1 MDPKIKEEL
10 LATADQLG
18 DTLTDDLIMRGV
30 AGEEYP
36 IGRELFQRTYRL
48 GTHPPRREW
57 EQAEPVAYRYWKDK
71 FACWEYS
78 DVPLEFPAVPA
89 GVEMEPLYTTPPRR
103 EWRGLTDEEIDAVW
117 RKACADET
125 LRTTADLVRAFARAV
140 ELALKERNA

>member
-57 EQAEPVAYRYWKDK
+57 GQTPVAYRYWKDK

-89 GVEMEPLYTTPPRR
+89 GTEMEPLFTTPPRR
-103 EWRGLTDEEIDAVW
+103 EWQGLTEEGLAELARQEELLLICDDFDA
-117 RKACADET
+117 
-125 LRTTADLVRAFARAV
+125 LREIARAV
-140 ELALKERNA
+140 EAKLKEKNHG